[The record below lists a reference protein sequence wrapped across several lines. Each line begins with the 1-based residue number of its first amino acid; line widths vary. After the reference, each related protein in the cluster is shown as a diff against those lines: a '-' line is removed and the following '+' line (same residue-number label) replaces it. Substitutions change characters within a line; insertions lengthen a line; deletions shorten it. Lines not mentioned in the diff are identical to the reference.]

1 MFAGTIPRLC
11 IAFGR
16 MGTHPVS
23 FLEAENVFVSSEL
36 LKSGLINA
44 VLPEK
49 KKKTPNW
56 DLWFYQ
62 GASYNTDTCLSTHW
76 LRDLPCQEL
85 KGFNFMNHQSFFL
98 SMM

>member
-1 MFAGTIPRLC
+1 MSLSPLSCLKVVSSTL
-11 IAFGR
+11 
-16 MGTHPVS
+16 S
-23 FLEAENVFVSSEL
+23 FLQ
-36 LKSGLINA
+36 
-44 VLPEK
+44 K
-49 KKKTPNW
+49 KKKKKKPPSW